1 MIVGI
6 KGVGGITLF
15 LLVFVIIFDQNREWP
30 TPTRIGAVGGFLLF
44 LALGFFLRTTG
55 VAATLGATRH
65 SNGLGLPIYF
75 WVMFLKPSK
84 AQYHALRTQLCNGK
98 ECTFCMTV
106 VP

>member
-6 KGVGGITLF
+6 KRVGGVTLF
-15 LLVFVIIFDQNREWP
+15 LIVFVIIFNQNRERA
-30 TPTRIGAVGGFLLF
+30 TPTRVGAVRGFLLF
-44 LALGFFLRTTG
+44 LALGFLLRRTG
-55 VAATLGATRH
+55 VAATLGTTRH
-65 SNGLGLPIYF
+65 SNGLGLPIHF

-84 AQYHALRTQLCNGK
+84 AQYHALCTQLCNGK